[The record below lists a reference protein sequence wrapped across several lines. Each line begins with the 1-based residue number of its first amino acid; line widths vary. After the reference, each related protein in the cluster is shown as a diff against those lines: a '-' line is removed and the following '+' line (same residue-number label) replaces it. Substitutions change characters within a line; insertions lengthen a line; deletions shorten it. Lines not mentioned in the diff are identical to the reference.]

1 MLSYQPNSKVSTKLS
16 FMVTNPQKMTRKKER
31 LFSSFYFEETIYKKN
46 IYFINTIINIKF

>member
-31 LFSSFYFEETIYKKN
+31 LFSSFYLEETIYKKN